1 MKKLIFKNVKM
12 LLRVC
17 SVFSLVTIISL
28 LIYAFTINRL
38 NDDFLKQLGIDKAE
52 ADKKICNSILGGYI
66 DVYGV
71 RNLKDIAVG
80 NRTALAKDL
89 LLYLKAYTVS
99 EHFKQEYAALKEQH
113 KPEAVKK
120 PETPT
125 ELRANMIQQA
135 KEFVKTAEDN
145 LNKATPDLK
154 PIFEEGVKAA
164 KQNLKDAEDPE
175 NKYIKAYTKNFDVL
189 QQSIEQSNQAQL
201 KDWEAKY
208 PSNPLLFVKVRL
220 EQFLTETNDIDFNA
234 AVIDK
239 NGKKIFVNPAYE
251 KKGNRWKMAFRAG
264 KEVVEPARAFAQQWM
279 AEIK

>member
-1 MKKLIFKNVKM
+1 M
-12 LLRVC
+12 LLRVS
-17 SVFSLVTIISL
+17 SVFSLITIVSL
-28 LIYAFTINRL
+28 LIYAFTFSRL
-38 NDDFLKQLGIDKAE
+38 SDDFLKQLGIDKTE
-52 ADKKICNSILGGYI
+52 ADKKICNSMLGGYI

-80 NRTALAKDL
+80 NRAAVTKDL

-99 EHFKQEYAALKEQH
+99 KDFKQAYAALKEQH
-113 KPEAVKK
+113 KPADIKK

-125 ELRANMIQQA
+125 ELRANMILQA
-135 KEFVKTAEDN
+135 KDFVKTAEDN

-175 NKYIKAYTKNFDVL
+175 NKHIKAYTKNFEVL

-208 PSNPLLFVKVRL
+208 PSDQLLFVKVRL
-220 EQFLTETNDIDFNA
+220 EQFLVETNDIDFSA
-234 AVIDK
+234 AVTDK
-239 NGKKIFVNPAYE
+239 NGKKVFANPVYE
-251 KKGNRWKMAFRAG
+251 KKSNRWKMAFRAG

-279 AEIK
+279 SEIK